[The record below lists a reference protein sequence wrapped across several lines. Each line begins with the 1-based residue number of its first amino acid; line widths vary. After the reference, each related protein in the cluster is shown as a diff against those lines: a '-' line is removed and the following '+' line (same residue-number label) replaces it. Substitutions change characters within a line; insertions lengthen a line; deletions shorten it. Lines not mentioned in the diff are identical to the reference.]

1 MRKKLFIL
9 LVLLLVPILFSCDP
23 IMFNLDIDELKTN
36 LVDIELIKYENDEQK
51 EFPLWMK
58 DYSDRLLKFD
68 SNKVSIIDN
77 LEETKI
83 NDFLECLTE
92 FEVIYKHY
100 TFDSPKGR
108 CAKLNYSNGDFI
120 VIGLEKLN
128 SGYIFKY
135 DENGNVIEY
144 TGKISGSKD
153 FVLTV
158 EHLFNYY

>member
-1 MRKKLFIL
+1 MRNKLFIL

-23 IMFNLDIDELKTN
+23 VMINLDIDELETN
-36 LVDIELIKYENDEQK
+36 LVDIELINYENDDQSK
-51 EFPLWMK
+51 FPFWTK
-58 DYSDRLLKFD
+58 DYSDKLLKFD
-68 SNKVSIIDN
+68 SNKASVIGD

-92 FEVIYKHY
+92 FEVIYKYY

-108 CAKLNYSNGDFI
+108 CAKLNYSNGNYI
-120 VIGLEKLN
+120 IIGLEKLN

-135 DENGNVIEY
+135 DENGNVIEDI
-144 TGKISGSKD
+144 GKINGSKD
-153 FVLTV
+153 FVLSV

>member
-36 LVDIELIKYENDEQK
+36 LVDIELINYENDEQK
-51 EFPLWMK
+51 EFPFWMK

-68 SNKVSIIDN
+68 SNKETIIGN

-92 FEVIYKHY
+92 FEVIYKYY

-135 DENGNVIEY
+135 DENGNEKNILEKLVGQNILY
-144 TGKISGSKD
+144 
-153 FVLTV
+153 
-158 EHLFNYY
+158 

>member
-23 IMFNLDIDELKTN
+23 VMINLDIDELETN
-36 LVDIELIKYENDEQK
+36 LVDIELINYENDEQSK
-51 EFPLWMK
+51 FPFWTK
-58 DYSDRLLKFD
+58 DYSDKLLKFD
-68 SNKVSIIDN
+68 SNKASVIGD

-92 FEVIYKHY
+92 FKVIYKY
-100 TFDSPKGR
+100 YSFDSPKGR
-108 CAKLNYSNGDFI
+108 CAKLNYSNGNYII
-120 VIGLEKLN
+120 VGLEKLN

-135 DENGNVIEY
+135 DENGNVIEDI
-144 TGKISGSKD
+144 GKINGSKD
-153 FVLTV
+153 FVLSV

>member
-23 IMFNLDIDELKTN
+23 LMINLDIDELETN
-36 LVDIELIKYENDEQK
+36 LVDIELINYENDEQK
-51 EFPLWMK
+51 EFPFWAK

-68 SNKVSIIDN
+68 SNKASIIGN

-83 NDFLECLTE
+83 KDFLECLTE
-92 FEVIYKHY
+92 FEVIYKYY

-120 VIGLEKLN
+120 VIGLEKIN

-144 TGKISGSKD
+144 IGKIDGSKD
-153 FVLTV
+153 FVLSV
-158 EHLFNYY
+158 DHLFTY